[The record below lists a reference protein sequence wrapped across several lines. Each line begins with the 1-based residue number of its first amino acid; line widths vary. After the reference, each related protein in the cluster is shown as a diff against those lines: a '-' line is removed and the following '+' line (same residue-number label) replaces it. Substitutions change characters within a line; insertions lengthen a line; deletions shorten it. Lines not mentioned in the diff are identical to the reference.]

1 MAWLDTDGIR
11 EKFNIQSQRYD
22 TQIQGASASAA
33 LILRRGMDA
42 DIYDEAIGGT
52 APADVDNLIRYQ
64 SVIESHSYLT
74 MWFLIGNVGNKLADS
89 GFIKAV
95 QDAASPAMNGRVITN
110 SYLTPAEIAAMK
122 ADFLEKA
129 KSHLGSYGTI
139 IVDVETVGTAEQSL
153 YISSLR
159 WF

>member
-1 MAWLDTDGIR
+1 MAWLDVDGIK
-11 EKFNIQSQRYD
+11 EKFSIQSERYIH
-22 TQIQGASASAA
+22 QIEAASQSAA

-42 DIYDEAIGGT
+42 DIYDEAIATT
-52 APADVDNLIRYQ
+52 APSDVDNLIRYE

-74 MWFLIGNVGNKLADS
+74 MWFLIGNVGNKLVDA
-89 GFIKAV
+89 GFVKAA

-110 SYLTPAEIAAMK
+110 SYLTPAELAAMK
-122 ADFLEKA
+122 ADFLERA
-129 KSHLGSYGTI
+129 KTHLGSYGTI
-139 IVDVETVGTAEQSL
+139 IVDIETVGAAEQSL